1 MAAGRDMKVS
11 VLVQLVD
18 RLTSP
23 LRGMMRGISSIGGGI
38 ANIGRQIGVVGGALA
53 GLSFMAPIQ
62 QAAAWDASLRDIAIT
77 AGKTGG
83 EVEKMIGD
91 ISGQYQKLALETGQ
105 RSAELAKGAQLLVA
119 SGMDASLIDKLM
131 PTIGRVATAANATIE
146 DTAKTAFALSDTLK
160 VAPDQMEAALGKLVV
175 AGKLGRFEF
184 KNMAAEFPALTNQ
197 MAKFGI
203 TGMEAVSSLGA
214 SLQIAM
220 LGTANPS
227 EAATNLKNFLTKIN
241 APEAIKKF
249 EKELKVDV
257 TGVMTDAAAKGINP
271 VEAVIQKMS
280 EKLKVPQAEIDNI
293 MKKANAGPGTDKD
306 KAEAARKQIS
316 QLLSGTKVGR
326 LYADMQVLDFLIPTL
341 LNLDKLKDFK
351 NQVAE
356 AGADVIN
363 QDFESR
369 MRGLSQQL
377 VQFGEIGTQALRRI
391 GLAFASNLPM
401 ANRAIAE
408 LLRWVAQVDAV
419 WPGLIDGV
427 LSWTGMLLALGAG
440 VAVLTPV
447 FAGLAAV
454 LGVVKAALLGL
465 LSPIGLVAAI
475 LASAATLIISRWET
489 FAPFFARLGDSIA
502 ALAGPLRT
510 LFQGLLNLDFGS
522 VVATLT
528 RLGPLLAEA
537 FRRGWDILKITA
549 RMALVE
555 LDKILGTNLAGSDT
569 LRTLVAGII
578 GVSAAFV
585 AALPVMAA
593 VGAAVAVVGAVIAAV
608 TSPIS
613 LAIAGITA
621 LAAAGIYLYNNWE
634 AVKGQLA
641 GVWTSLGQ
649 AAGSAWE
656 GAKAAGDEFA
666 GWCGELPGRILA
678 GLGNLA
684 GQLLQMAQAAGQS
697 LLDGI
702 RTRGDE
708 LTAWAATLPGRI
720 VAGLGDLAGQL
731 MQAGQSGLQ
740 GLLDGSRTKGDELT
754 AWAATLPGSIVTG
767 LGDLAGQL
775 MQAGQSGLQGLLDGA
790 RTKGNELVA
799 WAGQLPGLIVA
810 GLGDLAGQLMQ
821 AGQNAIQGLW
831 DGMAQKFDA
840 LIGYIKGK
848 IAEITGALK
857 LPSFFGGGSDAPGA
871 TNGVKNAPA
880 PATDPMGNPL
890 GGGFNPTSSPAP
902 AGGSI
907 GGSNG
912 FAKTAAANSN
922 VQVGGKITVEA
933 TEGARVVNVQ
943 STNPAVPVTPNRG
956 AMLGRA

>member
-18 RLTSP
+18 RLTAP
-23 LRGMMRGISSIGGGI
+23 LRGMMRGITGIGSGI

-83 EVEKMIGD
+83 AVESMIGD
-91 ISGQYQKLALETGQ
+91 ISARYQKLALETGQ

-119 SGMDASLIDKLM
+119 SGMDSGLIDKLM

-160 VAPDQMEAALGKLVV
+160 VAPDQMEAALGKLVT

-280 EKLKVPQAEIDNI
+280 EKLKVPQAEIDKI
-293 MKKANAGPGTDKD
+293 MKKANAGPGSDKD
-306 KAEAARKQIS
+306 KAEAARQQIS

-351 NQVAE
+351 SQVAS
-356 AGADVIN
+356 AGSEVIN

-401 ANRAIAE
+401 ANRAIAD
-408 LLRWVAQVDAV
+408 LLRWVAQIDTV
-419 WPGLIDGV
+419 WPGLIDSA
-427 LSWTGMLLALGAG
+427 LSWTGALLALGVG

-454 LGVVKAALLGL
+454 LAVVKAALLAL
-465 LSPIGLVAAI
+465 LSPIGLVAAV
-475 LASAATLIISRWET
+475 LASSAALIISRWET

-510 LFQGLLNLDFGS
+510 LAQGLINLDFGS
-522 VVATLT
+522 VVATLS
-528 RLGPLLAEA
+528 RLGPMLAEA
-537 FRRGWDILKITA
+537 FRRSWDILKIAA
-549 RMALVE
+549 RMALAE
-555 LDKILGTNLAGSDT
+555 LDKIFGTNFAGTDT

-585 AALPVMAA
+585 AALPVLAA
-593 VGAAVAVVGAVIAAV
+593 IGAAIAAVGAVIAAV

-634 AVKGQLA
+634 TVKGQLA
-641 GVWTSLGQ
+641 SVWDSLGQ
-649 AAGSAWE
+649 AAGSAWD
-656 GAKAAGDEFA
+656 GAKSKGDEFA
-666 GWCGELPGRILA
+666 SWIGA
-678 GLGNLA
+678 
-684 GQLLQMAQAAGQS
+684 
-697 LLDGI
+697 
-702 RTRGDE
+702 
-708 LTAWAATLPGRI
+708 LPGRI
-720 VAGLGDLAGQL
+720 VASLGDLAGQL

-740 GLLDGSRTKGDELT
+740 GLLEGASAKADELV
-754 AWAATLPGSIVTG
+754 AWAGQLPGRIVTG

-775 MQAGQSGLQGLLDGA
+775 TQ
-790 RTKGNELVA
+790 
-799 WAGQLPGLIVA
+799 
-810 GLGDLAGQLMQ
+810 
-821 AGQNAIQGLW
+821 
-831 DGMAQKFDA
+831 
-840 LIGYIKGK
+840 
-848 IAEITGALK
+848 
-857 LPSFFGGGSDAPGA
+857 
-871 TNGVKNAPA
+871 
-880 PATDPMGNPL
+880 
-890 GGGFNPTSSPAP
+890 
-902 AGGSI
+902 
-907 GGSNG
+907 
-912 FAKTAAANSN
+912 
-922 VQVGGKITVEA
+922 
-933 TEGARVVNVQ
+933 
-943 STNPAVPVTPNRG
+943 
-956 AMLGRA
+956 

>member
-23 LRGMMRGISSIGGGI
+23 LRGLLGGLRSIGSGI

-83 EVEKMIGD
+83 AVEAMIGD
-91 ISGQYQKLALETGQ
+91 ISARYQKLALETGQ
-105 RSAELAKGAQLLVA
+105 RSADLAKGAQLLVA
-119 SGMDASLIDKLM
+119 SGMDSGLIDKLM

-160 VAPDQMEAALGKLVV
+160 VAPDQMEQALGKLVT

-227 EAATNLKNFLTKIN
+227 EAANNLKNFLTKIN

-280 EKLKVPQAEIDNI
+280 DKLKVPQAEIDKI
-293 MKKANAGPGTDKD
+293 MKKANAGPGTDKE
-306 KAEAARKQIS
+306 KQEAAKKQIA
-316 QLLSGTKVGR
+316 QLLAGTKVGR

-351 NQVAE
+351 RQVAE

-377 VQFGEIGTQALRRI
+377 MVFGELGTQALRRI
-391 GLAFASNLPM
+391 GLAFASNLPI
-401 ANRAIAE
+401 ANRALTM
-408 LLRWVAQVDAV
+408 LLQGVVAIDAK

-427 LSWTGMLLALGAG
+427 LSWTGALLALGAG

-454 LGVVKAALLGL
+454 LGVVRTALLAL

-475 LASAATLIISRWET
+475 IASAATLIISRWET
-489 FAPFFARLGDSIA
+489 FAPFFARLGESIA

-510 LFQGLLNLDFGS
+510 LVQGLINLDFGS
-522 VVATLT
+522 VVATLS
-528 RLGPLLAEA
+528 RLGPMLAEA

-549 RMALVE
+549 RMALTE
-555 LDKILGTNLAGSDT
+555 LDKLLGTDLASSDT

-585 AALPVMAA
+585 AALPVIAA

-621 LAAAGIYLYNNWE
+621 LAAAGIWLYNNWVSVGPQLSALWADIGATFNAGWESIRSGQALDAVISWLRTKIPELATAVVAGLPGMIE
-634 AVKGQLA
+634 AGGRLVAALGEGLAAGLAVVISAWIAGMGQLVSAIGTNVAVLYAA
-641 GVWTSLGQ
+641 GGQLVASLGEGL
-649 AAGSAWE
+649 AAGLVTVTAAWISGLAQLGSAIASGMPGMAAAGGQLVASLWE
-656 GAKAAGDEFA
+656 GAKAKFAEFIA
-666 GWCGELPGRILA
+666 WVATIPSQIIAAIGSID
-678 GLGNLA
+678 LGN
-684 GQLLQMAQAAGQS
+684 
-697 LLDGI
+697 I
-702 RTRGDE
+702 
-708 LTAWAATLPGRI
+708 
-720 VAGLGDLAGQL
+720 
-731 MQAGQSGLQ
+731 
-740 GLLDGSRTKGDELT
+740 
-754 AWAATLPGSIVTG
+754 
-767 LGDLAGQL
+767 
-775 MQAGQSGLQGLLDGA
+775 
-790 RTKGNELVA
+790 
-799 WAGQLPGLIVA
+799 
-810 GLGDLAGQLMQ
+810 
-821 AGQNAIQGLW
+821 
-831 DGMAQKFDA
+831 
-840 LIGYIKGK
+840 IKW
-848 IAEITGALK
+848 
-857 LPSFFGGGSDAPGA
+857 PSMPNWLGGGSATPGA
-871 TNGVKNAPA
+871 SSGAKSAPA
-880 PATDPMGNPL
+880 PATDPMGNSL
-890 GGGFNPTSSPAP
+890 GGGFNPASNGGGFNPAAAP
-902 AGGSI
+902 AGGTI